1 MTIQLVF
8 VASPL
13 GTQHNGVRTLED
25 SIIRCQDGVTYL
37 HVGCNFTELAYHI
50 KMVCSRNVNDK
61 VFFQFHANGSFKN
74 LLGRVTTNKL
84 RLYKKCSKTI
94 TSDA

>member
-1 MTIQLVF
+1 MSIQLVC

-37 HVGCNFTELAYHI
+37 HVGCNFTELA
-50 KMVCSRNVNDK
+50 
-61 VFFQFHANGSFKN
+61 
-74 LLGRVTTNKL
+74 L
-84 RLYKKCSKTI
+84 
-94 TSDA
+94 

>member
-13 GTQHNGVRTLED
+13 GTQHNGVRTL
-25 SIIRCQDGVTYL
+25 RMGMR
-37 HVGCNFTELAYHI
+37 NHI

-84 RLYKKCSKTI
+84 RLYKK
-94 TSDA
+94 

>member
-37 HVGCNFTELAYHI
+37 HDHYVMFFILA
-50 KMVCSRNVNDK
+50 
-61 VFFQFHANGSFKN
+61 
-74 LLGRVTTNKL
+74 
-84 RLYKKCSKTI
+84 
-94 TSDA
+94 